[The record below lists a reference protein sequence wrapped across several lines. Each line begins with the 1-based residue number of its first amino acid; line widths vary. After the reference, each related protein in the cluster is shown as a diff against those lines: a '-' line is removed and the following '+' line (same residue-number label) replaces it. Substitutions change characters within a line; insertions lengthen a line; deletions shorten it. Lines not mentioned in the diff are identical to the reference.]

1 MKKLIVVRHSKSSWK
16 DSNLSDF
23 DRPLNKR
30 GKRDGKKMSDFLSKF
45 IKSIDLL
52 ISSSSNRTKLTSKY
66 YQDLLQIKNSI
77 FTDSLYHAS
86 RREIIENF
94 CNVDS
99 SINSIL
105 LIGHNPGLTEFIN
118 FSTDENL
125 FNLPTTGTVIIEYPI
140 EKWIELEYV
149 SGKVKLMKF
158 PKQI

>member
-16 DSNLSDF
+16 DSSLSDF

-30 GKRDGKKMSDFLSKF
+30 GKRDGKKMSEFLSQY

-52 ISSSSNRTKLTSKY
+52 LSSSSNRTILTSKY
-66 YQDLLQIKNSI
+66 YKDSLQIKN
-77 FTDSLYHAS
+77 T
-86 RREIIENF
+86 
-94 CNVDS
+94 
-99 SINSIL
+99 IL

-125 FNLPTTGTVIIEYPI
+125 FNLPTTGTVVIEYPI

>member
-16 DSNLSDF
+16 DSSLSDF

-30 GKRDGKKMSDFLSKF
+30 GKRDGKKMSEFLSKY

-52 ISSSSNRTKLTSKY
+52 PCSSSNRTILTSKY
-66 YQDLLQIKNSI
+66 YKDSLQIKNSI
-77 FTDSLYHAS
+77 FTESLYHAS
-86 RREIIENF
+86 KNNI
-94 CNVDS
+94 DS
-99 SINSIL
+99 SVNSIL

>member
-16 DSNLSDF
+16 DSSLLDF

-30 GKRDGKKMSDFLSKF
+30 GKRDGKKMSEFLSQF

-52 ISSSSNRTKLTSKY
+52 LSSSSYRTKLTSKY
-66 YQDLLQIKNSI
+66 YQDSLQIKNLI

-86 RREIIENF
+86 KKEIIENF
-94 CNVDS
+94 YNVDS

-118 FSTDENL
+118 FSTDKNL
-125 FNLPTTGTVIIEYPI
+125 FNLPTTGTVVIDYPI
-140 EKWIELEYV
+140 EKWTEIEYI

>member
-16 DSNLSDF
+16 DSSLSDF

-30 GKRDGKKMSDFLSKF
+30 GKRDGKKMSEFLSKY

-52 ISSSSNRTKLTSKY
+52 LCSSSNRTILTSKY
-66 YQDLLQIKNSI
+66 YKDSLQIKNSI
-77 FTDSLYHAS
+77 FTESLYHAS
-86 RREIIENF
+86 KKEIIENF
-94 CNVDS
+94 Y
-99 SINSIL
+99 SIDFSVNSIL